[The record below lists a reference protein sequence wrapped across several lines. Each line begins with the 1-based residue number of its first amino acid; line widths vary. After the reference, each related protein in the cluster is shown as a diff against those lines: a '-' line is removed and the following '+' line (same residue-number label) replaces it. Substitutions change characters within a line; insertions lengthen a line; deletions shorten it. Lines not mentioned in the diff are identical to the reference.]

1 MSQTN
6 PSEAA
11 AASSPYL
18 SEGMLRAQANPDCAF
33 PDAVQVLSR
42 EVLRLRAQCP
52 PTAEVETQ
60 AAKRKQIVGELR
72 EVINRHSL
80 ERAGGDTP
88 DHILAEAM
96 LDTVLAFG
104 ERVQKRDAWHGF
116 RPFGGVAFEQPAPV
130 VLGDHHVDTRPTCA
144 HPKFGTGGVVDAPKV
159 GPATGDVWVGPA
171 NYVGKATTLD
181 VELRV
186 EDIAKAARKGVAD
199 MLVAAGEAAIA
210 SIQEKQPKVGPA
222 TGQPR
227 TEATLGTT
235 LVGGDGRK
243 IPLVEPDGGVTVLD
257 LGEAFRDRM
266 RVAAPDSLNAVEVRL
281 RHLHAAVAEL
291 AKVVERIGAR

>member
-1 MSQTN
+1 MESAAKTDSL
-6 PSEAA
+6 PSEA
-11 AASSPYL
+11 
-18 SEGMLRAQANPDCAF
+18 ELRAMLLRDPGRVHCDGVRVQAMA
-33 PDAVQVLSR
+33 R
-42 EVLRLRAQCP
+42 EILRMRRDCP
-52 PTAEVETQ
+52 PTAEVEKQ

-116 RPFGGVAFEQPAPV
+116 KPFSGFAFDPADPV
-130 VLGDHHVDTRPTCA
+130 G
-144 HPKFGTGGVVDAPKV
+144 
-159 GPATGDVWVGPA
+159 
-171 NYVGKATTLD
+171 
-181 VELRV
+181 
-186 EDIAKAARKGVAD
+186 
-199 MLVAAGEAAIA
+199 
-210 SIQEKQPKVGPA
+210 SKVGPA

-227 TEATLGTT
+227 TEAHGTVIATNPPTFEPGAT

-243 IPLVEPDGGVTVLD
+243 IPLVEPDYGSSAANFLD
-257 LGEAFRDRM
+257 LGEAFRVAM
-266 RVAAPDSLNAVEVRL
+266 RESGTADHEGQRL
-281 RHLHAAVAEL
+281 RWLRDAVAEL